1 MFLFS
6 KSLKNFYK
14 KEVQCW
20 LNRHHARPVT
30 EYQIA
35 EFFSTAYANTFS
47 GFCKTDTISLDPDIF
62 SEKDFV
68 AANVSE

>member
-1 MFLFS
+1 M
-6 KSLKNFYK
+6 
-14 KEVQCW
+14 
-20 LNRHHARPVT
+20 NRHHARPVT

-35 EFFSTAYANTFS
+35 EFFSTAYANTLS